1 MRKYAT
7 IYSSLQPH
15 PAQGLTH
22 LPSFS
27 ETFAHA
33 VMPDS
38 VSGIRSIQG
47 LKLIENG
54 IDISMK
60 EVMRTIDRLKA
71 EESTEL
77 KIAKH

>member
-1 MRKYAT
+1 
-7 IYSSLQPH
+7 
-15 PAQGLTH
+15 
-22 LPSFS
+22 
-27 ETFAHA
+27 
-33 VMPDS
+33 MPDS
-38 VSGIRSIQG
+38 EFGVRSIQG

-71 EESTEL
+71 EEITEL